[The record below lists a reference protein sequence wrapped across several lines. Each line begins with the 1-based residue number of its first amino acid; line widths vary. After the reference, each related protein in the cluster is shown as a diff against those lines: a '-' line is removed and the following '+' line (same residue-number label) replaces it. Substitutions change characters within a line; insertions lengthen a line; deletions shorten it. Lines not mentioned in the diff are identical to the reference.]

1 MTAWGAFVGLFLAR
15 ISRGR
20 TIRQVALFSFIA
32 PLVYAFIWFCTFGG
46 IGLRQART
54 AEELEFF
61 GAEIFGDPAYF
72 RVNGSEVCY
81 NVPQEDIVNQT
92 SGEVVWSNTVPGVTP
107 VCQKAASA
115 TDDWFNVMFSFS
127 FKVQEDFAGFGGFM
141 AGLSLI
147 GLTIYFVTSSDS
159 GSLIVDHL
167 ASNGHEDHHW
177 LQRVFWAFTEG
188 AVATALLMAGG
199 GSALNALQAA
209 SIVLALPF
217 VSKGGVES
225 IIKYIRLV
233 WIIFLTR
240 LLLVSFIGPQNLM
253 LFAMMYC
260 TVRMC
265 NVYEKQ
271 SLAGEH
277 NGKLPAPE
285 NTSFKMPVFGGIFN
299 IVEWIASIGKVNED
313 RVALGM
319 DLPTSLQVKEFFIG
333 LLLPFYSLFRAM
345 DGLGYSSKKNILLT
359 FTYFSMYVMWIVFF
373 ALTGTNIGYAAFG
386 WSCFFINACILT
398 YVRAQVRKRFSLD
411 GNVVADFFAG
421 SFLYPQAF
429 CQIMVE
435 FATNDKAPKEEVI
448 TDKVLTKSDEVARSE
463 TDEKVVME
471 TDEAV
476 LVEDTLDKDFTA

>member
-54 AEELEFF
+54 AEELEFY
-61 GAEIFGDPAYF
+61 GAEIFGDPAHF
-72 RVNGSEVCY
+72 RVNGSDVCY

-107 VCQKAASA
+107 VCQKAAAA

-147 GLTIYFVTSSDS
+147 ALTIYFVTSSDS

-209 SIVLALPF
+209 SIVFALPF
-217 VSKGGVES
+217 VSTGSVEVIYQAHS
-225 IIKYIRLV
+225 ISFDHFSHTIAAC
-233 WIIFLTR
+233 
-240 LLLVSFIGPQNLM
+240 LLHWPTELYV
-253 LFAMMYC
+253 
-260 TVRMC
+260 VRNDVLHRCVREMC
-265 NVYEKQ
+265 
-271 SLAGEH
+271 
-277 NGKLPAPE
+277 
-285 NTSFKMPVFGGIFN
+285 VFTMICC
-299 IVEWIASIGKVNED
+299 
-313 RVALGM
+313 M
-319 DLPTSLQVKEFFIG
+319 
-333 LLLPFYSLFRAM
+333 
-345 DGLGYSSKKNILLT
+345 LT
-359 FTYFSMYVMWIVFF
+359 F
-373 ALTGTNIGYAAFG
+373 
-386 WSCFFINACILT
+386 
-398 YVRAQVRKRFSLD
+398 SLRHD
-411 GNVVADFFAG
+411 VLRSANV
-421 SFLYPQAF
+421 
-429 CQIMVE
+429 
-435 FATNDKAPKEEVI
+435 
-448 TDKVLTKSDEVARSE
+448 
-463 TDEKVVME
+463 
-471 TDEAV
+471 
-476 LVEDTLDKDFTA
+476 